1 LWMKPDPRGLGLL
14 LSELLW
20 GARDLARAAPSSR
33 GFDADGFASAQ
44 VHFKRSKA
52 DFFQVVIMGPAD
64 AVQLAKLDDRKSEF
78 CLCRWAAREVR

>member
-1 LWMKPDPRGLGLL
+1 MG
-14 LSELLW
+14 
-20 GARDLARAAPSSR
+20 SSR
-33 GFDADGFASAQ
+33 PRARGAKQPRLRADGFASAQ